1 MTRVLREERG
11 MALLLVLM
19 IVAMLA
25 ALLTEFAFSTLVD
38 LRLTETFRDST
49 RAYYLAKGGLTLGRG
64 VLQLDTNKYDSRDEL
79 WAQGVP
85 NYPVGDGVVSVFIE
99 DQGGKLDINNLLET
113 SGEIR
118 KRFYRLFS
126 ALELDDSE
134 ELTGALID
142 WIDKDDV
149 SYEDPESKT
158 MIGTESNYYL
168 QQIPPYRCKN
178 APLDSLGELSLI
190 RGFTPEIV
198 KLVTPHLTV
207 HGTVHGSN
215 DIKINVNTASIEVL
229 MTLSEEPEIDR
240 TTAEGIIELRLDE
253 PFTSTVSLNR
263 IKNLPGMDD
272 LLTSEFGTFKVDS
285 PIYRIETEGGVGDG
299 VRRIEAFVQKT
310 GDKLL
315 YIKVN

>member
-64 VLQLDTNKYDSRDEL
+64 VLKLDTNLYTTRDEL

-85 NYPVGDGVVSVFIE
+85 NYPVGDGVVSIFIE

-113 SGEIR
+113 SGAIR

-126 ALELDDSE
+126 ALDLDDPE
-134 ELTGALID
+134 GLTGALID
-142 WIDKDDV
+142 WIDGDDV
-149 SYEDPESKT
+149 PYEDPESEV
-158 MIGTESNYYL
+158 MIGTESGYYL
-168 QQIPPYRCKN
+168 RQSPPYRCKN
-178 APLDSLGELSLI
+178 APLGSLGELSLI

-207 HGTVHGSN
+207 HGSDDT
-215 DIKINVNTASIEVL
+215 KINVNTASLEVL

-253 PFTSTVSLNR
+253 PFTSTASLNR
-263 IKNLPGMDD
+263 IKNLPGMET
-272 LLTSEFGTFKVDS
+272 LLTSEFGPLKFDS
-285 PIYRIETEGGVGDG
+285 PTFRIESEGGVGDG